1 MQPSHNQPANLRQR
15 LVIPACYATMAML
28 GVTISLLGPSLPAL
42 AARMQVALPQAGAL
56 FTFFATGS
64 VIATLL
70 VARLNDRPIRHLV
83 LIIGAL
89 GMAAGHWLL
98 AAGDTLLQA
107 GLAVTL
113 SGLAM
118 SAVGTGPNAIIADLY
133 RGRAG
138 QALNALHIA
147 AGVGAFVGPLML
159 GMALRLGGDYRSVYR
174 LAAFSMLAV
183 AAIWAFSKPPLP
195 ERGAQQARVSLKW
208 LAPLLLVFVFT
219 MLYTGTETA
228 IGGWLFTYARD
239 AIHQNA
245 PTASLAASLLW
256 LAILLG
262 RLTAVHV
269 LRHLSSIAM
278 LRLCVAGGMA
288 GLAAILLGQAWGS
301 FFWAGVA
308 ITGFCFGPVFPTA
321 LALSSELAPRQA
333 GAASSLVVASGSVG
347 AMVLPWSAGA
357 LIPYIGI
364 TGSLTAGFLPLGLML
379 ICLWAIHRRQQP
391 HKYA

>member
-1 MQPSHNQPANLRQR
+1 MQRNFLLNPDGWRRR
-15 LVIPACYATMAML
+15 LVIVACYATMAML

-42 AARMQVALPQAGAL
+42 ATRMQVSLSQAGVL

-64 VIATLL
+64 VIATLV

-83 LIIGAL
+83 LITGAL
-89 GMAAGHWLL
+89 AMALGHWLL
-98 AAGDTLLQA
+98 AGSNTLLQA
-107 GLAVTL
+107 ALAVTL

-118 SAVGTGPNAIIADLY
+118 STVGTGPNAIIADLY

-138 QALNALHIA
+138 QALNALHIS
-147 AGVGAFVGPLML
+147 AGVGAFIGPLLL
-159 GMALRLGGDYRSVYR
+159 GAALRLGGDYRAVYR
-174 LAAFSMLAV
+174 LAALLMLAV
-183 AAIWAFSKPPLP
+183 AVIWAVSQPPRP
-195 ERGAQQARVSLKW
+195 ERGAGQERLSLQW
-208 LAPLLLVFVFT
+208 LAPLLLVFALTV
-219 MLYTGTETA
+219 LYTGTETA

-239 AIHQNA
+239 AIRQDA
-245 PTASLAASLLW
+245 TAASLAASLLW

-262 RLTAVHV
+262 RLAAVRV
-269 LRHLSSIAM
+269 LRRLTSVAM
-278 LRLCVAGGMA
+278 LRLCVAGGMV
-288 GLAAILLGQAWGS
+288 GLAAVLLGQSWS
-301 FFWAGVA
+301 PLFWAGVA

-364 TGSLTAGFLPLGLML
+364 AGSITAAFVPLCLML
-379 ICLWAIHRRQQP
+379 LCLWAIGRRL
-391 HKYA
+391 K